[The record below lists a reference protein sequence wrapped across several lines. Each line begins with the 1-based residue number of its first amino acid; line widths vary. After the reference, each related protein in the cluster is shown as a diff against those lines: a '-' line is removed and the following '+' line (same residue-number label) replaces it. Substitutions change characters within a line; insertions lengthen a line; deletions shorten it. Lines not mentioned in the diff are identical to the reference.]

1 MNINPLLCRNVEYM
15 GVIKFRFQYFA
26 IFILMIQDI
35 LFRIKQGKDLTQWQ
49 DLYQTKEALGVTISN
64 LVHRL
69 RDLGSISIPDLIP
82 IKFI

>member
-1 MNINPLLCRNVEYM
+1 MD
-15 GVIKFRFQYFA
+15 VIKLQSQYFA

-35 LFRIKQGKDLTQWQ
+35 LLKIKQGKDLTQWQ

>member
-1 MNINPLLCRNVEYM
+1 
-15 GVIKFRFQYFA
+15 
-26 IFILMIQDI
+26 MIQDI
-35 LFRIKQGKDLTQWQ
+35 LLKIKQGKDLTQWQ

-69 RDLGSISIPDLIP
+69 RYLGSISIPDLIP

>member
-1 MNINPLLCRNVEYM
+1 MNSDPLLCRNVEYR
-15 GVIKFRFQYFA
+15 GVIKFQSQYFA

-35 LFRIKQGKDLTQWQ
+35 LLKIKQGKDLTQWQ
-49 DLYQTKEALGVTISN
+49 NLYQTKEALGVTISN